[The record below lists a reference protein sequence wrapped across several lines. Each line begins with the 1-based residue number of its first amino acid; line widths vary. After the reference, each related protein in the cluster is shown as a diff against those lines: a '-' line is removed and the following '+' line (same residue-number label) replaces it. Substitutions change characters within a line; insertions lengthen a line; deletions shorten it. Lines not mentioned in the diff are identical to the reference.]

1 MSSTYL
7 NLTTITISTVI
18 LSTIFALT
26 TIGPAT
32 ILKRL
37 QKTKYNYEVTLALY
51 MLTPTERFIFSTPTS
66 CSLHSPTPY
75 PFPIPNPPMS
85 LPLLRKLQ
93 NRPPLD
99 LIHDYTKPVTAANF
113 KLIDSILFLA
123 LSLLLIAAFLYL
135 PEHIATI
142 GRRAFYYCFGDDQ
155 IQSSS
160 YSAHV
165 AGDVARRTMNAAKG
179 VS

>member
-7 NLTTITISTVI
+7 NLATITISTVV
-18 LSTIFALT
+18 LSTIFALS
-26 TIGPAT
+26 TIGPAR

-51 MLTPTERFIFSTPTS
+51 MLTPTERFIF
-66 CSLHSPTPY
+66 
-75 PFPIPNPPMS
+75 N
-85 LPLLRKLQ
+85 
-93 NRPPLD
+93 
-99 LIHDYTKPVTAANF
+99 
-113 KLIDSILFLA
+113 SILFLA

-135 PEHIATI
+135 PEHIAMI

-155 IQSSS
+155 MQMQPT
-160 YSAHV
+160 
-165 AGDVARRTMNAAKG
+165 GDLSRRTVDAAVAKAKATLDAAIGGGARVVEG